1 MLTTRSVISIISIAT
16 MFLGAGVV
24 SGQNFPTKPIRI
36 VTGGIGTANDFL
48 ARLVSKEL
56 ADVWGKPVIVDNRAT
71 GITDIETVSKA
82 VPDGHTLL
90 VIGNSLWNVSLTQK
104 VPYDPVQD
112 FSPVS
117 QAITSP
123 SVLVVTPSLP
133 VKSVG
138 ELIAMA
144 KAKPGVL
151 NYGSGAPGSSTHLSS
166 ELFRSMAGINI
177 FHIQFKSVGQ
187 SIPSLFT
194 GEVHMVIASLA
205 LFSPHMASGKVRA
218 LAVTSAQPSALAPG
232 LPTIAASGVPG
243 YQVEQLLN
251 IFAPAKTPE
260 TIVNLLNREIVRV
273 LNRADV
279 KEKLFSSG
287 VETVGSSPQQLA
299 STMKSEIARMGK
311 IIKDAGIR
319 SD

>member
-1 MLTTRSVISIISIAT
+1 MLKTRPAVSIISTAM

-24 SGQNFPTKPIRI
+24 SAQNFPTKPIRI
-36 VTGGIGTANDFL
+36 VTGGVGTANDFL

-56 ADVWGKPVIVDNRAT
+56 TDVWGKPVVVDNRAT
-71 GITDIETVSKA
+71 GITDIDIVSKA

-90 VIGNSLWNVSLTQK
+90 VVANSLWNVSLTQK
-104 VPYDPVQD
+104 VPYDPVRD

-117 QAITSP
+117 LAITSP

-133 VKSVG
+133 VKSVR
-138 ELIAMA
+138 ELIDLA

-166 ELFRSMAGINI
+166 ELFKSMAGINI
-177 FHIQFKSVGQ
+177 VHIQFKSVGQ
-187 SIPSLFT
+187 AIPPLMT

-205 LFSPHMASGKVRA
+205 LHSPNIASGKVRA

-243 YQVEQLLN
+243 YQVEQLLSV
-251 IFAPAKTPE
+251 FAPAKTPE
-260 TIVNLLNREIVRV
+260 NIVNLLNREIVRA
-273 LNRADV
+273 LNKADV
-279 KEKLFSSG
+279 KEKLFNSG

-299 STMKSEIARMGK
+299 STMKSEMARMSK
-311 IIKDAGIR
+311 VIKDTGIR
-319 SD
+319 SE